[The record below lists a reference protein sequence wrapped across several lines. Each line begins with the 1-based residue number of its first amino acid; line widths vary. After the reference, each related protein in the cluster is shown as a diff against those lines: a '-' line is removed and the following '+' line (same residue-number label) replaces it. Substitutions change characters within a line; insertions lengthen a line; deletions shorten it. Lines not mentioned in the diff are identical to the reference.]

1 MSDRLYDDFGHRQW
15 LSIEAV
21 SVVGTQSAIATLVA
35 TKQRVPYAAKITA
48 ISLVQTTGGTGAQSL
63 VARKSLGGT
72 GTLTAFGSYTLGTNA
87 DLAGGAFTLV
97 ETDFAAGDHFDIA
110 IAEGTAA
117 RTDVINFSIAF
128 EELPN

>member
-97 ETDFAAGDHFDIA
+97 ETSFAAGDQFDIA

>member
-1 MSDRLYDDFGHRQW
+1 MSDRLYDDYGHRHWMSKQG
-15 LSIEAV
+15 V
-21 SVVGTQSAIATLVA
+21 SVVGTQAAIAALTA
-35 TKQRVPYAAKITA
+35 TKERIPYAAKCTA

-63 VARKSLGGT
+63 VARKSLAGT

-87 DLAGGAFTLV
+87 DLAGGAFTMV
-97 ETDFAAGDHFDIA
+97 ATDFAAGDQLDIA
-110 IAEGTAA
+110 IAEGTAG